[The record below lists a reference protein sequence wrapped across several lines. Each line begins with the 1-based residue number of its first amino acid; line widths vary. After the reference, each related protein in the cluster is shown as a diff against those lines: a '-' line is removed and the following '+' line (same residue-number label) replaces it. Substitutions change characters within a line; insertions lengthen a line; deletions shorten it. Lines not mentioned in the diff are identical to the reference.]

1 MKTRF
6 WIALLAV
13 ILLLSALTGY
23 WLLSPA
29 EAAERAEIISNGQV
43 LRTVDLRIDQ
53 SFTVTLEDGGFNTVT
68 VSGGKIAVTDASC
81 PDHYCALR
89 GWCSGGTDIVCL
101 PNRLVIRFLGAQEI
115 DAISG

>member
-13 ILLLSALTGY
+13 ILLLSGLTGY

-81 PDHYCALR
+81 PDHNCALR

-101 PNRLVIRFLGAQEI
+101 PNRLVIRFLGEQEI

>member
-13 ILLLSALTGY
+13 ILLISGLSGY
-23 WLLSPA
+23 LLLSPA
-29 EAAERAEIISNGQV
+29 EAAEQAEIISNGQV
-43 LRTVDLRIDQ
+43 LRIVDLRIDQ
-53 SFTVTLEDGGFNTVT
+53 TFTVPSENGGFNTVS
-68 VSGGKIAVTDASC
+68 VSGGKIAVTEASC

-101 PNRLVIRFLGAQEI
+101 PNRLVIRFLGEQEV